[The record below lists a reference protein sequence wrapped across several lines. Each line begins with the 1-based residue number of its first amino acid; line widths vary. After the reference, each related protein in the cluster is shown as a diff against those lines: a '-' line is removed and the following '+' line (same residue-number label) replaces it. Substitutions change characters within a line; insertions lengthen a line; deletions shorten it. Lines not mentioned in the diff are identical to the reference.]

1 MQEEGE
7 VIESL
12 APEGPPEE
20 VLEVISR
27 EGVLEINTP
36 IAKTAGIIE
45 DLGRIS
51 YPEGVNG
58 PKLELNV
65 NLRKGKF
72 R

>member
-1 MQEEGE
+1 MEEEGE
-7 VIESL
+7 ATESP
-12 APEGPPEE
+12 APEGSPEE

-27 EGVLEINTP
+27 KEVPEINTP
-36 IAKTAGIIE
+36 IANTAGTTE
-45 DLGRIS
+45 DPGHIS

-65 NLRKGKF
+65 NSRKGKF